1 MVLFIQ
7 RDVSVIY
14 PTLIDINEEVKVS
27 KTPFSITRPET
38 TALKMTSLIQ
48 FKLKLNTITFWKVE
62 FIAGVLH

>member
-14 PTLIDINEEVKVS
+14 PTLIDINEVKVS
-27 KTPFSITRPET
+27 KMPFSITRPET

-62 FIAGVLH
+62 YIAGVLH